1 MRFGLIMSEAFTG
14 LRRNL
19 SMVVSVVLV
28 TFVSLTFVGA
38 AILMQMQ
45 IGTMRD
51 FWVERAQ
58 VAVYM
63 CTTISTPATCSN
75 GEATPEQVEEVRAKL
90 EGSALAPL
98 IRELTFLDHQQAYDE
113 LLQIAGEE
121 NASVITADQVNE
133 TFRITLV
140 DPEQS
145 DVIIEAF
152 SGMQG
157 VELVNDQMQYLDP
170 LFSALT
176 IATYIAVGIAVLMLI
191 AAVLLIAT
199 TIRLSAYARRRE
211 LGIMRLVG
219 ASNRFIQTPF
229 ILEGVFA
236 ALARVDPR
244 ERRRHRR
251 GAFRRRPVSAQ
262 PRRLRDDVGRHRR
275 RVARGAGPDPGRC
288 GAGRAVRRLRDPE
301 MAAGVRSR
309 VLAGVD

>member
-45 IGTMRD
+45 IGKMQD
-51 FWVERAQ
+51 YWADRAQ
-58 VAVYM
+58 VQIFM
-63 CTTISTPATCSN
+63 CTSISQTDTCAAGVATEEQVTAVREQLE
-75 GEATPEQVEEVRAKL
+75 GEAL
-90 EGSALAPL
+90 SPL
-98 IRELTFLDHQQAYDE
+98 IRDLRFESSQEAYENVVE
-113 LLQIAGEE
+113 LLGEDY
-121 NASVITADQVNE
+121 ASVITPDQMNQ
-133 TFRITLV
+133 TFWINLV
-140 DPEQS
+140 DHRQS
-145 DVIIEAF
+145 DVISEAF
-152 SGMQG
+152 TGMQG
-157 VELVNDQMQYLDP
+157 VEEVKDELQYLEP

-176 IATYIAVGIAVLMLI
+176 IATYIAVGIAALMLV

-236 ALARVDPR
+236 ALIGSLLA
-244 ERRRHRR
+244 
-251 GAFRRRPVSAQ
+251 SA
-262 PRRLRDDVGRHRR
+262 
-275 RVARGAGPDPGRC
+275 
-288 GAGRAVRRLRDPE
+288 AVI
-301 MAAGVRSR
+301 AGVHF
-309 VLAGVD
+309 GVDQYLRNRVEFVTTWVGMGEAWLVVPAIILVGVALAALSAGFAIRRWLRA

>member
-1 MRFGLIMSEAFTG
+1 MRIGLILSEAFSG

-45 IGTMRD
+45 IATMRD

-63 CTTISTPATCSN
+63 CTNISTSATCVN
-75 GEATPEQVEEVRAKL
+75 GEATPEQVEDVKAKL

-98 IRELTFLDHQQAYDE
+98 IREMVFLNHEQAYQEYVD
-113 LLQIAGEE
+113 LAGED
-121 NASVITADQVNE
+121 NASVITPDQVNE

-140 DPEQS
+140 DPTQS
-145 DVIIEAF
+145 DVLIEAF

-157 VELVNDQMQYLDP
+157 VEDVKDQMQYLDP

-176 IATYIAVGIAVLMLI
+176 IATYIAVGIAALMLI

-236 ALARVDPR
+236 ALLGSLLAS
-244 ERRRHRR
+244 
-251 GAFRRRPVSAQ
+251 GA
-262 PRRLRDDVGRHRR
+262 
-275 RVARGAGPDPGRC
+275 
-288 GAGRAVRRLRDPE
+288 
-301 MAAGVRSR
+301 
-309 VLAGVD
+309 VLAGVYFGVDKYLRNRVDFVTTWVDLGDAWLVVPILILVGVVLAALSAGFAIRRWLRA

>member
-1 MRFGLIMSEAFTG
+1 MRFGLILSEALSG

-45 IGTMRD
+45 IATMRD

-63 CTTISTPATCSN
+63 CTNISTAATCVN
-75 GEATPEQVEEVRAKL
+75 GEATPEQVDEVKAKL

-98 IRELTFLDHQQAYDE
+98 IREMVFLNHEQAYQEYVD
-113 LLQIAGEE
+113 LAGED
-121 NASVITADQVNE
+121 NASVITPDQVNE

-140 DPEQS
+140 DPSQS
-145 DVIIEAF
+145 DVLLEAF
-152 SGMQG
+152 SGTQG
-157 VELVNDQMQYLDP
+157 VEDVKDQMQYLDP

-176 IATYIAVGIAVLMLI
+176 IATYIAVGIAALMLI

-236 ALARVDPR
+236 ALLGSLLAS
-244 ERRRHRR
+244 
-251 GAFRRRPVSAQ
+251 GA
-262 PRRLRDDVGRHRR
+262 
-275 RVARGAGPDPGRC
+275 
-288 GAGRAVRRLRDPE
+288 
-301 MAAGVRSR
+301 
-309 VLAGVD
+309 VLAGVYFGVDKYLRNRVDFVTTWVDLGDAWLVVPVLILVGVALAALSAGFAIRRWLRA

>member
-1 MRFGLIMSEAFTG
+1 MRLGLILSEAFTG
-14 LRRNL
+14 LRRNV

-51 FWVERAQ
+51 FWVDRAQ
-58 VAVYM
+58 VAIYM
-63 CTTISTPATCSN
+63 CTDISQTPTCSN
-75 GEATPEQVEEVRAKL
+75 GVATQEQVDAVREKL
-90 EGSALAPL
+90 EGPALSPL
-98 IRELTFLDHQQAYDE
+98 IRDVQFEDAQQAYQNTID
-113 LLQIAGEE
+113 LLGEDY
-121 NASVITADQVNE
+121 ASVITPDQLNQ
-133 TFRITLV
+133 TFRINLV
-140 DPEQS
+140 DQRQS

-152 SGMQG
+152 TGTEG
-157 VELVNDQMQYLDP
+157 VEEVQDQLQYLEP

-176 IATYIAVGIAVLMLI
+176 IATYIAVGIAALMLI

-236 ALARVDPR
+236 ALLGSLLA
-244 ERRRHRR
+244 
-251 GAFRRRPVSAQ
+251 SA
-262 PRRLRDDVGRHRR
+262 
-275 RVARGAGPDPGRC
+275 
-288 GAGRAVRRLRDPE
+288 AVI
-301 MAAGVRSR
+301 AGVHFGVERYLRSR
-309 VLAGVD
+309 VEFVTTWVGMGDAWLVVPVLIIVGVLLAALSAGFAIRRWLRA